1 MMMVLETRERKENTG
16 WRTWAKEYSIN
27 QNSPR
32 FHHFNNS
39 ISSLISY
46 CFDELHTKS
55 TKFKVIGKIMPISE
69 FISNQN
75 RKEGPFHS

>member
-1 MMMVLETRERKENTG
+1 MMMMMVLETRERKENTG

-55 TKFKVIGKIMPISE
+55 TKFMVIVKIMLIPE
-69 FISNQN
+69 FISNQY
-75 RKEGPFHS
+75 RKEGPF